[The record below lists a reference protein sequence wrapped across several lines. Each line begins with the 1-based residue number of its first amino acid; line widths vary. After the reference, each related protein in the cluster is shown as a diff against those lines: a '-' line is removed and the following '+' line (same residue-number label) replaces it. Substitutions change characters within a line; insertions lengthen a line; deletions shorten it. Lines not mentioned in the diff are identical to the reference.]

1 MKGTGRI
8 IGINLIILA
17 IYTIGSIAI
26 SSQDQSQYESMG
38 YGLIMMI
45 LIAVHVLILLI
56 VGIVFFVR
64 KEKEKGKAFLISL
77 CVVLL
82 IGFSACLGG
91 IEALESK
98 LI

>member
-17 IYTIGSIAI
+17 VYSIGSLAI
-26 SSQDQSQYESMG
+26 STQDQSQYESMG
-38 YGLIMMI
+38 YGFIMLILLAI
-45 LIAVHVLILLI
+45 HVAILLI
-56 VGIVFFVR
+56 VGIVFFV
-64 KEKEKGKAFLISL
+64 KKDKEKGKAFLISL

-91 IEALESK
+91 MEALESN